1 MKIKDMNRIDR
12 EYYERR
18 NNILHSNIISS
29 ICLVAFVIIV
39 VILVILK
46 IFGRV

>member
-1 MKIKDMNRIDR
+1 MRSQEDI

-18 NNILHSNIISS
+18 NNILHSNIISL
-29 ICLVAFVIIV
+29 ICLVAFVIII
-39 VILVILK
+39 VILVIFK